1 MRFVQQ
7 QTGEGQA
14 MSDLKKL
21 ESRINAALSRL
32 EAAEAGHLELTKEN
46 ARLRADLEE
55 QKNQRQSDLE
65 ELERL
70 LDQLKPLIEEGENA

>member
-1 MRFVQQ
+1 
-7 QTGEGQA
+7 

>member
-1 MRFVQQ
+1 
-7 QTGEGQA
+7 

-21 ESRINAALSRL
+21 EGRINAALSRL

-46 ARLRADLEE
+46 AKLRADLEE
-55 QKNQRQSDLE
+55 QKNQRQNDLE
-65 ELERL
+65 ELDRL